1 MLTRRSKID
10 MLRGQ
15 LVPAQIDDAYP
26 ERRDEIQAA
35 RCDFF
40 SFCRLR
46 NPKFYKPERKYLVEL
61 CGAFQGFFESDDLVL
76 IINLPPRHGK
86 SYTAQLFS
94 QWVFGED
101 RTQKIMTGS
110 YNETLS
116 KTFARS
122 VRNGISERKGD
133 KDVLVYSDIFPGTR
147 IQRGQASAS
156 MWSLEDSSTASYL
169 ATSPGGTATGF
180 GASLIIIDDLIKNA
194 EEAFNE
200 PLLDKQ
206 WSWFTDTMLSR
217 LEEGGKIIIIM
228 TRWASGDLAGRSIKH
243 FAGLGVPCRQVVMRA
258 VQDDGSML
266 CEDVLSRESYDVKT
280 ASMSAE
286 IASANYQQIP
296 VDLKGCLYSN
306 FATYTKLPDQFA
318 GIYAY
323 ADTADE
329 GSDYLCSI
337 VWGIY
342 QREAYILDVLY
353 TKDNMELTEPAVARQ
368 LDANHAD
375 LARIESN
382 NGGKGFARSVQRHLQ
397 EDLGNY
403 RTTIKWY
410 HNKKNKQARILSN
423 ATWIMQHVRYPEDW
437 RYKWP
442 EYFDAMTRY
451 QKEGRNKHDDAPD
464 ATTGVVET
472 MQALGVI

>member
-1 MLTRRSKID
+1 
-10 MLRGQ
+10 
-15 LVPAQIDDAYP
+15 
-26 ERRDEIQAA
+26 
-35 RCDFF
+35 
-40 SFCRLR
+40 
-46 NPKFYKPERKYLVEL
+46 
-61 CGAFQGFFESDDLVL
+61 
-76 IINLPPRHGK
+76 
-86 SYTAQLFS
+86 
-94 QWVFGED
+94 
-101 RTQKIMTGS
+101 MTGS

-296 VDLKGCLYSN
+296 VDLKG
-306 FATYTKLPDQFA
+306 LPVLQLCHLHQAA
-318 GIYAY
+318 G
-323 ADTADE
+323 
-329 GSDYLCSI
+329 
-337 VWGIY
+337 
-342 QREAYILDVLY
+342 
-353 TKDNMELTEPAVARQ
+353 
-368 LDANHAD
+368 
-375 LARIESN
+375 
-382 NGGKGFARSVQRHLQ
+382 SVCRHLR
-397 EDLGNY
+397 LC
-403 RTTIKWY
+403 
-410 HNKKNKQARILSN
+410 
-423 ATWIMQHVRYPEDW
+423 RY
-437 RYKWP
+437 
-442 EYFDAMTRY
+442 
-451 QKEGRNKHDDAPD
+451 GRR
-464 ATTGVVET
+464 G
-472 MQALGVI
+472 